1 MNTLILLSHL
11 KIVNLSFHLF
21 IFGKS
26 FLQAIFRVQVWILS
40 LIYVAKKCKH
50 LFNLLLSYINSNDS
64 TCTKQL
70 KWINMYLFSNNVN

>member
-1 MNTLILLSHL
+1 MNKLILLSHL

-26 FLQAIFRVQVWILS
+26 FLQAIFSVQVWILS

-50 LFNLLLSYINSNDS
+50 LFNLLLSYLLFPFDFNVKLEIWVNS
-64 TCTKQL
+64 
-70 KWINMYLFSNNVN
+70 